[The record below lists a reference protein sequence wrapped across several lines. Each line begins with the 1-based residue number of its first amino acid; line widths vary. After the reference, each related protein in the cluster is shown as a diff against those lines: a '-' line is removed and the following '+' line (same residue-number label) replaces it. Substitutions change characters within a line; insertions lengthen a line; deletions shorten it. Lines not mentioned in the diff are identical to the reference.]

1 MNGNTAVLPERLLEC
16 GMNTVYSGMPFVS
29 GAACANIVSA
39 SRAEQ
44 SRAEQSRAEQSRA
57 EQSTPQSGAKQ
68 CSAARAHRRAVQN
81 SVLLRENTVRRVTHR
96 FRLTFARPV
105 VSSRVHESYYFAT
118 PRNEALQ
125 LRSGFVFSQQAAQPE
140 NDRTDRK

>member
-16 GMNTVYSGMPFVS
+16 GMNTVYPGMPFVS

-39 SRAEQ
+39 SK
-44 SRAEQSRAEQSRA
+44 
-57 EQSTPQSGAKQ
+57 AKQ
-68 CSAARAHRRAVQN
+68 SKAKQSKAKQSKA
-81 SVLLRENTVRRVTHR
+81 HR

-140 NDRTDRK
+140 NARTDRK